1 MRSSILLPQVR
12 SRWRGAWWEWTERSF
27 FIRFAS
33 LDSMRIALA
42 FRAFFAVL
50 GGADRAERIR
60 RALDA
65 NPAPLS
71 IPDRKESVTPAG
83 ERPPT
88 VDAAAK
94 EPALKSSARSDALT
108 LLTVLQ
114 RDARLLDLVTEAL
127 DGYTDAQIG
136 GAARNVLRDTRQ
148 SLEKAFGLKRL
159 TSQSEGSVVE
169 IPKQASPLRWRVSGN
184 PSHAKG
190 ELVHAGWMATH
201 VELPKWNGQSADA
214 MVISPI
220 EVETRS

>member
-1 MRSSILLPQVR
+1 
-12 SRWRGAWWEWTERSF
+12 
-27 FIRFAS
+27 
-33 LDSMRIALA
+33 MRIALA

-60 RALDA
+60 RALEA
-65 NPAPLS
+65 TPSPPS
-71 IPDRKESVTPAG
+71 IPERKDSSPVPG
-83 ERPPT
+83 ERPLT
-88 VDAAAK
+88 AEATAK
-94 EPALKSSARSDALT
+94 EPSTKSASRSDALT

-159 TSQSEGSVVE
+159 TSESEGSVVE
-169 IPKQASPLRWRVSGN
+169 IPKHASPLRWRVSGN

-214 MVISPI
+214 MVIAPI

>member
-1 MRSSILLPQVR
+1 
-12 SRWRGAWWEWTERSF
+12 
-27 FIRFAS
+27 
-33 LDSMRIALA
+33 MRIALA

-65 NPAPLS
+65 NPAPPS
-71 IPDRKESVTPAG
+71 IPDRKESVTPAV
-83 ERPPT
+83 ERLPT
-88 VDAAAK
+88 VDATAK
-94 EPALKSSARSDALT
+94 EPAPKSSSRSDALT

-114 RDARLLDLVTEAL
+114 RDARLLDLVNEAL
-127 DGYTDAQIG
+127 DGYTDEQIG
-136 GAARNVLRDTRQ
+136 GAARNVLRDTRH

-159 TSQSEGSVVE
+159 SSESEGSVVE

-184 PSHAKG
+184 PTHAKG